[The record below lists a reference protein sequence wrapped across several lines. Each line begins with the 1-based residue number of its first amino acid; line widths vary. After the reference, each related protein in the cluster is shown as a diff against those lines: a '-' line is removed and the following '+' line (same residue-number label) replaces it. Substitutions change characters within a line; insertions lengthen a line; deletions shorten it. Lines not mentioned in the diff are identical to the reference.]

1 MKEWVSKVTKNEEV
15 KNGVIFDR
23 GDLNEAFAKYFVGN
37 SYLNHLVT
45 DPEVNVG
52 VGVVTFEPGTRNNW
66 HIHHDG
72 YKILLV
78 TGGEG
83 WYQEDGKPAQKL
95 TAGDVI
101 VTHDG
106 VKHWHGA
113 TKNSWFSHIAITAGT
128 PEWLE
133 PVSDEV
139 YNKLEG

>member
-1 MKEWVSKVTKNEEV
+1 MVKNEQL
-15 KNGVIFDR
+15 KTTNIFPT
-23 GDLNEAFAKYFVGN
+23 GAKNEAYAKYFVGQ
-37 SYLNHLVT
+37 SYLSNLVN

-52 VGVVTFEPGTRNNW
+52 VGQVTFEPGCRNNW

-72 YKILLV
+72 YQILLV

-83 WYQEDGKPAQKL
+83 WYQEEGQPARHL
-95 TAGDVI
+95 TTGDVV

-113 TKNSWFSHIAITAGT
+113 TKDSWFTHVAITAGT

-133 PVSDEV
+133 PVTDAE
-139 YNKLEG
+139 YARLEAK

>member
-1 MKEWVSKVTKNEEV
+1 MAKHEEV
-15 KNGVIFDR
+15 KNGVIFPIGETND
-23 GDLNEAFAKYFVGN
+23 AYAQYFVGQ
-37 SYLNHLVT
+37 SYLKTLIA

-52 VGVVTFEPGTRNNW
+52 VGNVTFEPGCRNNW

-72 YKILLV
+72 FQLLLV

-83 WYQEDGKPAQKL
+83 WYQEDGKSAQFL

-101 VTHDG
+101 VTHGG

-113 TKNSWFSHIAITAGT
+113 AKDSWFEHIAITAGR

-133 PVSDEV
+133 PVTDEI
-139 YNKLEG
+139 YDQLEGGK